1 MRRILWVACLVL
13 ASGPGVGWADLDAG
27 QRALGRSD
35 YATALKELQPLAER
49 GNSEAQ
55 FALGRMYSYGWG
67 VKKDELEAARWYRE
81 AASQGHAKARRLLL
95 NLCELGVGAAQN
107 RSDAEKWKSLAP
119 VDIIREGRSLCFKA
133 AEPLEAALVKT
144 PEDLVSRYRLLGY
157 YYFNGADEI
166 GVPRTVEARRR
177 HILWLIQNHPELEV
191 VAYPEA
197 SLAPAD
203 SVLADPQGY
212 AEGSRL
218 WLEQVSKPG
227 AREVVF
233 FHGAVYHQVGDKAKA
248 EQILLQGRTAFPAAA
263 PVFDSQ
269 LGYVYAMA
277 VLGVSRLNHTGLP
290 VAASPEERAGPFAA
304 RARKTLENAN
314 SPALVG
320 TAGKILVQYGTIMR
334 AFGLSPDGEM
344 KLAERLLTRAD
355 QLQPGNPD
363 WADALGQQLLL
374 QAKGGGAAEAGLRKR
389 ALGYLEKSL
398 AATSDPDWRRGRLRE
413 VAKLAFQVADYP
425 RAEKYAKE
433 LLAQAEAHPDDTKFG
448 AALHDAHVVLGRL
461 DLKRKAMAEAKA
473 HLLAAGRS
481 VGGDTLSSFGPNMSL
496 AKDLLDY
503 GEKPAVIEY
512 LRLCKNFWTGPH
524 NPLDQW
530 IQEIEGGRT
539 PQFGANLDY

>member
-13 ASGPGVGWADLDAG
+13 AWGPGGVWADLDAG
-27 QRALGRSD
+27 QQALGRSD

-55 FALGRMYSYGWG
+55 FTLGRMYSYGWG

-81 AASQGHAKARRLLL
+81 AASRGHAKARRLLI
-95 NLCELGVGAAQN
+95 NLCELGVGAEQS
-107 RSDAEKWKSLAP
+107 RPDAEKWKRLEP
-119 VDIIREGRSLCFKA
+119 VAIVREGRSLCFKA
-133 AEPLEAALVKT
+133 AEPLEAVLVKQ
-144 PEDLVSRYRLLGY
+144 PDDLVSRYRLLGY

-166 GVPRTVEARRR
+166 GVAKTVEARRR
-177 HILWLIQNHPELEV
+177 HILWLIQNHPDLEV

-197 SLAPAD
+197 SLALAD

-218 WLEQVSKPG
+218 WLEQVGKPG
-227 AREVVF
+227 AKEAVF
-233 FHGAVYHQVGDKAKA
+233 YHGATYHQLGDKAKA
-248 EQILLQGRTAFPAAA
+248 EQILLQGRQAFPALA
-263 PVFDSQ
+263 PAFDGQ

-290 VAASPEERAGPFAA
+290 VAASPEERTGPFAV
-304 RARKTLENAN
+304 RARKALETSN
-314 SPALVG
+314 SPELVG
-320 TAGKILVQYGTIMR
+320 TAGKILGQYGTIMM
-334 AFGLSPDGEM
+334 AFGLSQDGEM

-355 QLQPGNPD
+355 QLQPGNPY
-363 WADALGQQLLL
+363 WADALGDQLLL
-374 QAKGGGAAEAGLRKR
+374 KAKRGGAAEAGLRKR

-413 VAKLAFQVADYP
+413 VAKLAFQVGDYP

-433 LLAQAEAHPDDTKFG
+433 LLGQAQAHPGDEKFG
-448 AALHDAHVVLGRL
+448 AAVHDANVVLGRL
-461 DLKRKAMAEAKA
+461 DLKRKAVAEAKE

-503 GEKPAVIEY
+503 GEKPAVI
-512 LRLCKNFWTGPH
+512 
-524 NPLDQW
+524 
-530 IQEIEGGRT
+530 
-539 PQFGANLDY
+539 